1 MGEIKQE
8 ESCWKRESL
17 RNYAKLCFRVKDNGL
32 GMTIVKNLV
41 DMMGGSIDVEST
53 LGEGS
58 CFEVIL
64 DFRIAD
70 KKLQKAFIEDK
81 SKPDYNRLEGIR
93 FLCAED
99 ILEDLLQIE
108 GAGCDICTDGCQIV
122 DKFEH
127 SKPGEYDM
135 ILMDIRM
142 PVMNGYEAAKAI
154 RGSSHPMARKIP
166 IIALTANAFSED
178 VQKSLAAGMTM
189 HLTKPIDIE
198 LLSEAVHLY
207 VSHTSCEE

>member
-1 MGEIKQE
+1 MDSVQGT
-8 ESCWKRESL
+8 
-17 RNYAKLCFRVKDNGL
+17 GL

-93 FLCAED
+93 FNL
-99 ILEDLLQIE
+99 
-108 GAGCDICTDGCQIV
+108 
-122 DKFEH
+122 
-127 SKPGEYDM
+127 
-135 ILMDIRM
+135 
-142 PVMNGYEAAKAI
+142 
-154 RGSSHPMARKIP
+154 
-166 IIALTANAFSED
+166 
-178 VQKSLAAGMTM
+178 
-189 HLTKPIDIE
+189 
-198 LLSEAVHLY
+198 
-207 VSHTSCEE
+207 